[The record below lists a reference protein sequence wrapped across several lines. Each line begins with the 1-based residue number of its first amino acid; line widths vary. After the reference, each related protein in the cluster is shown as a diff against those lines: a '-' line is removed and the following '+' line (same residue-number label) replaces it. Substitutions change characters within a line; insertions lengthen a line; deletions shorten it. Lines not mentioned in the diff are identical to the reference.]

1 MPLSISFKTLKI
13 SKKSTFLTSNS
24 GSLGFF
30 VETLSLFCPSL
41 LAKFI
46 LKTFIQIF
54 LASESTYNLKFSNF
68 TKNILVSIF
77 REITSSSFLVSSL
90 ILRGEKYI
98 KKLKNKKLKNRERKH
113 KIFHYF
119 TSIHF
124 DFPLPK

>member
-1 MPLSISFKTLKI
+1 VPLSISFKTLKI

-30 VETLSLFCPSL
+30 VETLSLFYPSL

-68 TKNILVSIF
+68 TKNILVFIF

-98 KKLKNKKLKNRERKH
+98 KKLKNKK
-113 KIFHYF
+113 
-119 TSIHF
+119 
-124 DFPLPK
+124 